1 MKEMVLKD
9 IAYCVENS
17 VHSLRN
23 VMGSI
28 LQAGNLNLVITS

>member
-1 MKEMVLKD
+1 MKEMVSKD

-17 VHSLRN
+17 VNSLRN

>member
-9 IAYCVENS
+9 IAYCVENP
-17 VHSLRN
+17 VNSLRN